1 MRKLSLSFLLVFVAF
16 ATTFAQ
22 DAKKALKDATKAL
35 STFNVGG
42 STDEAKLKEAIE
54 AIEIAIADPTN
65 AALAESWTKRGEI
78 YNAVV
83 NQHLSAQFL
92 NPEHKILDEDAA
104 FKAYE
109 SYKKALGL
117 SVKKWESKAA
127 TKGLTE
133 SVSNLNSLGASK
145 YDAQDYLG
153 AYQAFNAMLEVHDL
167 LKQNGEKSTLDDPEN
182 YNNQLY
188 ITGLAAFYGG
198 NTQDAGRLFTQL
210 KEKGFEQAALYDVLY
225 RLNEES
231 NPELA
236 VKYLE
241 EGRKKFP
248 DETSLLFT
256 EINYYLKAGKM
267 DILEGKLKEAIAAEP
282 TNAALYYTL
291 ARVYVDVS
299 DDAKEKGDKATQEE
313 YFQKAL
319 AQYEGAL
326 KVDPEF
332 YEAMY
337 GIGEMYYNRAA
348 VISQQMQDLGTSRED
363 LKKYDAL
370 KITMEAEFDKAL
382 PYFQAS
388 EKANP
393 NDPNTLIALS
403 EIYARKNQFELVSE
417 FKQRLENVRGGIK
430 NENSYFKNK

>member
-1 MRKLSLSFLLVFVAF
+1 M
-16 ATTFAQ
+16 
-22 DAKKALKDATKAL
+22 
-35 STFNVGG
+35 
-42 STDEAKLKEAIE
+42 
-54 AIEIAIADPTN
+54 
-65 AALAESWTKRGEI
+65 
-78 YNAVV
+78 
-83 NQHLSAQFL
+83 
-92 NPEHKILDEDAA
+92 
-104 FKAYE
+104 
-109 SYKKALGL
+109 
-117 SVKKWESKAA
+117 
-127 TKGLTE
+127 
-133 SVSNLNSLGASK
+133 
-145 YDAQDYLG
+145 
-153 AYQAFNAMLEVHDL
+153 
-167 LKQNGEKSTLDDPEN
+167 
-182 YNNQLY
+182 Y

-248 DETSLLFT
+248 EETSLLFT

-326 KVDPEF
+326 KADPEF

-370 KITMEAEFDKAL
+370 KVTMEAEFDKAL

-403 EIYARKNQFELVSE
+403 EIYARKKS
-417 FKQRLENVRGGIK
+417 I
-430 NENSYFKNK
+430 

>member
-1 MRKLSLSFLLVFVAF
+1 ML
-16 ATTFAQ
+16 
-22 DAKKALKDATKAL
+22 KKALKDATKAL

-167 LKQNGEKSTLDDPEN
+167 LKQNGEKKHFRRP
-182 YNNQLY
+182 
-188 ITGLAAFYGG
+188 
-198 NTQDAGRLFTQL
+198 
-210 KEKGFEQAALYDVLY
+210 
-225 RLNEES
+225 
-231 NPELA
+231 
-236 VKYLE
+236 
-241 EGRKKFP
+241 RK
-248 DETSLLFT
+248 L
-256 EINYYLKAGKM
+256 
-267 DILEGKLKEAIAAEP
+267 
-282 TNAALYYTL
+282 
-291 ARVYVDVS
+291 
-299 DDAKEKGDKATQEE
+299 Q
-313 YFQKAL
+313 
-319 AQYEGAL
+319 
-326 KVDPEF
+326 
-332 YEAMY
+332 
-337 GIGEMYYNRAA
+337 
-348 VISQQMQDLGTSRED
+348 
-363 LKKYDAL
+363 
-370 KITMEAEFDKAL
+370 
-382 PYFQAS
+382 
-388 EKANP
+388 
-393 NDPNTLIALS
+393 
-403 EIYARKNQFELVSE
+403 
-417 FKQRLENVRGGIK
+417 
-430 NENSYFKNK
+430 

>member
-1 MRKLSLSFLLVFVAF
+1 MKKLSLLFLFLFVAF

-42 STDEAKLKEAIE
+42 ATDETKLREAID
-54 AIEIAIADPTN
+54 AIEIAITDAEN
-65 AALAESWTKRGEI
+65 AAISETWTKRGEI

-83 NQHLSAQFL
+83 TQHLAAQFL
-92 NPEHKILDEDAA
+92 NAEHKILDADAA

-117 SVKKWESKAA
+117 AVKKWETKAA

-133 SVSNLNSLGASK
+133 SVSNLNSMGATK
-145 YDAQDYLG
+145 YDAQDYKG
-153 AYQAFNAMLEVHDL
+153 AYTAFNAMLEVHDL
-167 LKQNGEKSTLDDPEN
+167 LKKNGEKSTLDDPEN
-182 YNNQLY
+182 YNNQMY

-198 NTQDAGRLFTQL
+198 NVEDAGRLFLQL

-225 RLNEES
+225 RLNEQS
-231 NPELA
+231 NPDLA
-236 VKYLE
+236 VQYLE

-248 DETSLLFT
+248 EETSLLFT

-282 TNAALYYTL
+282 SNAALYYTL

-299 DDAKEKGDKATQEE
+299 DDAKQKGDKATQEE

-326 KVDPEF
+326 KIDPEF
-332 YEAMY
+332 YEAIY

-348 VISQQMQDLGTSRED
+348 VISQQMQELGTSRDD
-363 LKKYDAL
+363 LKKYDEL
-370 KITMEAEFDKAL
+370 KVTMEAEFDKAL

-393 NDPNTLIALS
+393 NDTNTLIALS
-403 EIYARKNQFELVSE
+403 EIYARRNQFELVTE
-417 FKQRLENVRGGIK
+417 FKQRLENVRGGGK
-430 NENSYFKNK
+430 NATSYFKNN